1 MLVRSPP
8 RVLCLGMCA
17 HDCVYQV
24 DAIPATPTKILAT
37 SYAECGGGM
46 AANASVAVARL
57 GGAAHYWGRCGD
69 DPLGD
74 RIVADLSAE
83 GVDTRNV
90 RRLRG
95 VVSPSA
101 AILVQHGGERLVC
114 AYNDPALDHD
124 ASWLPLAEIPSFDAV
139 LADVRWPAGA
149 AAVFDAARSAGKPAI
164 FDGDIGP
171 RDALLDLAAR
181 ATHAIFS
188 EMGLRHAT
196 GIADPADALV
206 ALASLQVTC
215 VGVTL
220 GARGFAWLEA
230 DRVRYVEPPH
240 IVAVDTLA
248 AGDVFHGALT
258 MALAEGNDLA
268 TAAAFANAAA
278 ALKCTRFGGR
288 RGTPSRAEV
297 QALLDGAQ
305 P

>member
-1 MLVRSPP
+1 
-8 RVLCLGMCA
+8 MCA

-37 SYAECGGGM
+37 GYAECGGGM

-57 GGAAHYWGRCGD
+57 GGASHYWGRCGD
-69 DPLGD
+69 DALGD
-74 RIVADLSAE
+74 RIVAELDDE

-101 AILVQHGGERLVC
+101 AILVQRDGERLVC

-124 ASWLPLAEIPSFDAV
+124 TAWLPLADVVSFDAV
-139 LADVRWPAGA
+139 LGDVRWPAGT
-149 AAVFDAARSAGKPAI
+149 AAVFDAARRAGKPAV

-188 EMGLRHAT
+188 EAGLHRAT
-196 GIADPADALV
+196 GVDDPAAALV
-206 ALASLQVTC
+206 TLASLPIAC

-220 GARGFAWLEA
+220 GDRGFAWLENK
-230 DRVRYVEPPH
+230 RVRHAEPPR

-258 MALAEGNDLA
+258 MALAEGSDVA

-297 QALLDGAQ
+297 QALLDAAKA
-305 P
+305 